1 MKEFLE
7 AGKIVSTVGLKG
19 EVKVYPWTNETDFLC
34 GFKNLYIDNDKIRL
48 EVMSSRVRKNVVIM
62 RFDGIDSIDLA
73 KSLCGKILYI
83 NRKDI
88 KLGENEY
95 FIQDILGMKV
105 LDINTGKNYG
115 TVTDVFQTGANDVY
129 EVTDGKNKKYL
140 IPVINDVVLNVDMN
154 NQEIKINPLEGI
166 FEDEN

>member
-1 MKEFLE
+1 MWQNF
-7 AGKIVSTVGLKG
+7 VH
-19 EVKVYPWTNETDFLC
+19 
-34 GFKNLYIDNDKIRL
+34 
-48 EVMSSRVRKNVVIM
+48 
-62 RFDGIDSIDLA
+62 
-73 KSLCGKILYI
+73 

-129 EVTDGKNKKYL
+129 EVTDEKNKKYL